1 LCVGFNI
8 ANSGILLTK
17 NNDTAAVRRVKTVM
31 KIDLTNQEKKNIAF
45 ILKSN
50 QDEINALTEKAK
62 NSNHNVA
69 KIIYLLR

>member
-1 LCVGFNI
+1 
-8 ANSGILLTK
+8 
-17 NNDTAAVRRVKTVM
+17 M